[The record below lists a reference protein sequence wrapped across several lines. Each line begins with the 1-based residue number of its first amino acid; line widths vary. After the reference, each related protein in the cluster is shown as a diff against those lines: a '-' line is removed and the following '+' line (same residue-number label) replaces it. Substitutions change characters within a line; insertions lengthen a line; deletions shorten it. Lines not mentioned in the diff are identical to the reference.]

1 MSALPP
7 SSSPA
12 TGTLPDTALLQE
24 AADWVM
30 ALRYGGAAGHD
41 AEAFERWRRQSPAH
55 GEAWARAEAVLG
67 SFAQLPAGIGKEAL
81 GTLQQQRA
89 GRRRSLQLLGAL
101 LVAAPAGWLAW
112 RQLPWQEW
120 TADVATA
127 TGERRTLQLADGT
140 ALVLNTA
147 SAVDIAFTAT
157 ERRVHLRVGEILVTT
172 GHADP
177 SPTYRPFVVQTAQ
190 GSVQALGTRFSVRR
204 LDNGAQDT
212 TRVAVFEQAVQVR
225 TEGGATRTLRAGEQA
240 DFTAAAVQPS
250 MPVEASAALWEQG
263 MLLARG
269 MRLADVLAEM
279 ARHRSGVLRCHPAVA
294 GLQVSGAIA
303 LGDTDMA
310 LALLERSLH
319 VRVERL
325 TRYWVTVGP
334 Q

>member
-1 MSALPP
+1 MSATP
-7 SSSPA
+7 PA
-12 TGTLPDTALLQE
+12 TTTPDTALLKE

-30 ALRYGGAAGHD
+30 ALRYGGAAERD

-55 GEAWARAEAVLG
+55 GEAWARAEAVMG
-67 SFAQLPAGIGKEAL
+67 SFAQLPAGIGKNAL
-81 GTLQQQRA
+81 GSLQQQQQQRA

-112 RQLPWQEW
+112 RQVPWQEW
-120 TADVATA
+120 SADIATT

-140 ALVLNTA
+140 QLVLNTA
-147 SAVDIAFTAT
+147 TAVDIAFTAT
-157 ERRVHLRVGEILVTT
+157 ERRVHLRAGEILVTT

-177 SPTYRPFVVQTAQ
+177 SPTHRPFTVQTAQ
-190 GSVQALGTRFSVRR
+190 GSVQALGTRFSVRQ
-204 LDNGAQDT
+204 LDGAQGAS
-212 TRVAVFEQAVQVR
+212 RVAVFEHAVQVHAYS
-225 TEGGATRTLRAGEQA
+225 GATRTLRAGEQA
-240 DFTAAAVQPS
+240 DFTATAVQPAV
-250 MPVEASAALWEQG
+250 PVDASAALWEQG

-279 ARHRSGVLRCHPAVA
+279 ARHRSGMLRCHPAVA
-294 GLQVSGAIA
+294 DLQVSGAIA

-310 LALLERSLH
+310 LALLERSLP

-325 TRYWVTVGP
+325 TKYWVTVGP

>member
-1 MSALPP
+1 MSAVPP
-7 SSSPA
+7 GS
-12 TGTLPDTALLQE
+12 TPDPALLKE

-30 ALRYGGAAGHD
+30 ALHYGGAAERD

-55 GEAWARAEAVLG
+55 GEAWARAEAVMG
-67 SFAQLPAGIGKEAL
+67 SFAQLPAGIGKNAL
-81 GTLQQQRA
+81 GSLQQQRA
-89 GRRRSLQLLGAL
+89 ARRRSLQLLGSL

-127 TGERRTLQLADGT
+127 TGERKTLQLADGT
-140 ALVLNTA
+140 QLVLNTA
-147 SAVDIAFTAT
+147 TAVDIAFTAT
-157 ERRVHLRVGEILVTT
+157 ERRLRLRAGEILVTT

-177 SPTYRPFVVQTAQ
+177 SPTYRPFIVQTAQ
-190 GSVQALGTRFSVRR
+190 GSAQALGTRFSLRQF
-204 LDNGAQDT
+204 DGALGT
-212 TRVAVFEQAVQVR
+212 SRVAVFEQAVQVR
-225 TEGGATRTLRAGEQA
+225 TDSGATRTLRAGEQA
-240 DFTAAAVQPS
+240 DFTAAAVQPAV
-250 MPVEASAALWEQG
+250 PVDPSAALWEQG

-279 ARHRSGVLRCHPAVA
+279 ARHRGGVLRCHPAVA
-294 GLQVSGAIA
+294 DLQVSGAIA

-310 LALLERSLH
+310 LALLERSLP

>member
-1 MSALPP
+1 M
-7 SSSPA
+7 
-12 TGTLPDTALLQE
+12 TTTPDTALLKE

-30 ALRYGGAAGHD
+30 ALRYGGAAERD

-55 GEAWARAEAVLG
+55 GEAWARAEAVMG

-81 GTLQQQRA
+81 GSLQQQRA
-89 GRRRSLQLLGAL
+89 RRRRSLQLLGAL

-112 RQLPWQEW
+112 RQMPWEEW

-127 TGERRTLQLADGT
+127 TGERKSMQLADGT

-147 SAVDIAFTAT
+147 TAVDIAFTAA
-157 ERRVHLRVGEILVTT
+157 ERRVHLRAGEILVTT

-177 SPTYRPFVVQTAQ
+177 SPTHRPFFVQTAQ
-190 GSVQALGTRFSVRR
+190 GSVQALGTRFGVRR
-204 LDNGAQDT
+204 LDGAEGS
-212 TRVAVFEQAVQVR
+212 TRVAVFEHAVQVR
-225 TEGGATRTLRAGEQA
+225 TDGGATRTLRAGEQA
-240 DFTAAAVQPS
+240 DFTTTTVQPAV
-250 MPVEASAALWEQG
+250 PLEASAALWEQG

-294 GLQVSGAIA
+294 DLQVSGAIA

-310 LALLERSLH
+310 LALLERSLP